1 MIYKDDDGQWVSK
14 TYAEVGEI
22 VRKLSLGLID
32 LGIEKGDK
40 VAILSNT
47 RPEWTYFD
55 FAALSAGATVVPIYQ
70 TNSPEECQYVLENSD
85 AVAVVVED
93 DEQLE
98 KVRRVR
104 DRCPKLEHVIRMTG
118 ESGDAIS
125 LAELAERGAAGTD
138 ADWERAL
145 QLGHARRHLHL
156 HLHLGHHR
164 AAEGLRDLAR
174 QLPLDA
180 RHGPLGQR
188 RSTPDEIT
196 YLFLPLAHSFALL
209 IQLGTFDLG
218 ATLAYWERDPLKILP
233 NLAEVKPTYFP
244 SVPRIFEKIYT
255 AATAAVEKEGGLKK
269 TSSTGRSRSARR
281 SARLER
287 AGQAPGPAPRRPVQD
302 RRQAGP
308 VEDPRRCSAAA

>member
-1 MIYKDDDGQWVSK
+1 MEPATAEKPATEAATGSATLADLLPAAVRKHGPKRAVIYKSDDGQWASK

-22 VRKLSLGLID
+22 VRKLSLGLIE

-98 KVRRVR
+98 KIRRVR

-118 ESGDAIS
+118 RSGDAIS
-125 LAELAERGAAGTD
+125 FSELAERGAAGTE
-138 ADWERAL
+138 ADWERRYSV
-145 QLGHARRHLHL
+145 GRARRHLHL

-180 RHGPLGQR
+180 RHGPFG
-188 RSTPDEIT
+188 E
-196 YLFLPLAHSFALL
+196 
-209 IQLGTFDLG
+209 
-218 ATLAYWERDPLKILP
+218 
-233 NLAEVKPTYFP
+233 
-244 SVPRIFEKIYT
+244 
-255 AATAAVEKEGGLKK
+255 
-269 TSSTGRSRSARR
+269 RR
-281 SARLER
+281 SARTR
-287 AGQAPGPAPRRPVQD
+287 SPTSSSRSRI
-302 RRQAGP
+302 RSR
-308 VEDPRRCSAAA
+308 S